1 MIRLKPL
8 REQVIVL
15 TGATSGIGLVTT
27 RMAARAG
34 ARLVLAARDEDA
46 LDAVVREIRSSGGQA
61 AYAIADVGNEQ
72 EVRGIAQAA
81 VQNFGGFDTWVNNAG
96 VSIYGKLVDV
106 SLQDQRQLFDTN
118 FWGVVHGSRIA
129 IEQLRN
135 RGGALINIGSV
146 LSERSIPLQGIYCA
160 SKHAV
165 KGYTDALRME
175 IEKEG
180 LPVSVTLIKPSAI
193 DTPYKEHAKNYLD
206 VQPKNPP
213 PVYAPELVAQA
224 ILHCAEHPQR
234 DVIIGGGG
242 KLMTLLE
249 HFAPAAADTY
259 MKWFLFDQQKTDAPA
274 SGDRDGSLYG
284 PGSDLREHGGYE
296 GHVSQSSMY
305 TKAVLNPV
313 PATVLALG
321 GGLLLGALLRARF
334 SADVRTRR

>member
-15 TGATSGIGLVTT
+15 TGATSGIGLVTA

-34 ARLVLAARDEDA
+34 ARLVLAARDEEA
-46 LDAVVREIRSSGGQA
+46 LDAVVREIRGSGGQA
-61 AYAIADVGNEQ
+61 ACAIADVGNEQ
-72 EVRGIAQAA
+72 QVRGIAETAIHS
-81 VQNFGGFDTWVNNAG
+81 FGGFDTWVNNAG
-96 VSIYGKLVDV
+96 VSIYGKLVDL
-106 SLQDQRQLFDTN
+106 SLQDQRQLFETN
-118 FWGVVHGSRIA
+118 FWGVVHGSRVA
-129 IEQLRN
+129 LEQLRN

-175 IEKEG
+175 VEKDG

-206 VQPKNPP
+206 VQPQNPP
-213 PVYAPELVAQA
+213 PVYAPDLVAQA

-242 KLMTLLE
+242 KLMTVLE

-259 MKWFLFDQQKTDAPA
+259 MKWFLFDQQKTEAPA
-274 SGDRDGSLYG
+274 SEHRNGSLYA
-284 PGSDLREHGGYE
+284 PGSDLRERGGYE
-296 GHVSQSSMY
+296 GHVSQSSVY
-305 TKAVLNPV
+305 TKAVLNPLS
-313 PATVLALG
+313 ATVLAVG
-321 GGLLLGALLRARF
+321 GGLLLGALLRSTS
-334 SADVRTRR
+334 SADRRTRR